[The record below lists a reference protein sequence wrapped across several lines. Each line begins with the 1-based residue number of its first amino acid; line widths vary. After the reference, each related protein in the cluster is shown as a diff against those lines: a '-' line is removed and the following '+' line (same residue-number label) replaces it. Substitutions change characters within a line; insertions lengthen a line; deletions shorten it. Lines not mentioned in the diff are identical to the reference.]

1 MELIRG
7 LHNLKPHHRGCVA
20 TIGAF
25 DGVHLGHQ
33 KLLENLVA
41 QGRRLDLP
49 VVVICFEPLPREF
62 FAPDEAPA
70 RLMTFRE
77 KWLALEECG
86 VDRVLQIRFDEA
98 FANVSAEA
106 FVSLVLVEG
115 LGIKYVVV
123 GDDLRFG
130 AGRKGDAQ
138 SLLRAGKQYGFEV
151 VDTPSVLVDG
161 ERVSSSRIRDHLAV
175 ADFAKARRLLGRPF
189 SLSGRI
195 CYGRQLGRTL
205 GAPTAN
211 VELLR
216 RKTPIAGVYAVQI
229 DGIGDQRYFGVAN
242 VGVRPTVEDRSK
254 AILEVHIFD
263 FGAEIYGE
271 RITVVFQHKIRDER
285 KFDSL
290 PELEQRIRI
299 DIESSQA
306 WFGLQ

>member
-7 LHNLKPHHRGCVA
+7 LYNLKPHHRGCVG

-33 KLLENLVA
+33 RLLESLVA

-77 KWLALEECG
+77 KWLALEACG
-86 VDRVLQIRFDEA
+86 VDRVLRIRFDEA
-98 FANVSAEA
+98 FSNVSAEA
-106 FVSLVLVEG
+106 FVSSVLVEG
-115 LGIKYVVV
+115 LGIKHVVV

-130 AGRKGDAQ
+130 AGRQGDAQ
-138 SLLRAGKQYGFEV
+138 SLARAGKQYGFEV

-161 ERVSSSRIRDHLAV
+161 ERVSSSRIRDQLAV
-175 ADFAKARRLLGRPF
+175 ADFTMAERLLGRPF
-189 SLSGRI
+189 SLSGRV

-205 GAPTAN
+205 GVPTAN

-216 RKTPIAGVYAVQI
+216 MKSPISGVYAVQI
-229 DGIGDQRYFGVAN
+229 DGIGKARYFGVAN

-254 AILEVHIFD
+254 AILEVHLFD
-263 FGAEIYGE
+263 FGSEIYGQ

-285 KFDSL
+285 KFASL
-290 PELEQRIRI
+290 TELEQHIRT
-299 DIESSQA
+299 DIETSRA
-306 WFGLQ
+306 WFGLD

>member
-7 LHNLKPHHRGCVA
+7 LHNLKPHHRGCVG

-33 KLLENLVA
+33 RLLQKLVV
-41 QGRRLDLP
+41 QGRRLNLP
-49 VVVICFEPLPREF
+49 VAVICFEPLPREF

-77 KWLALEECG
+77 KWQALEACG
-86 VDRVLQIRFDEA
+86 VDRVVRIQFDEA
-98 FANVSAEA
+98 FSSVTAGA
-106 FVSLVLVEG
+106 FIRSVLVEG

-130 AGRKGDAQ
+130 AGRQGDAQ
-138 SLLRAGKQYGFEV
+138 SLSTAGKQYGFEV

-161 ERVSSSRIRDHLAV
+161 ERVSSSRIRDELAV
-175 ADFAKARRLLGRPF
+175 ADFAMARRLLGRPF
-189 SLSGRI
+189 SLSGRV

-205 GAPTAN
+205 GVPTAN

-216 RKTPIAGVYAVQI
+216 MKSPISGVYAVQI
-229 DGIGDQRYFGVAN
+229 DGIDDRRHLGVAN
-242 VGVRPTVEDRSK
+242 VGVRPTVEHRSK

-263 FGAEIYGE
+263 FNREIYGE
-271 RITVVFQHKIRDER
+271 RINVVFRHKIRDER

-290 PELEQRIRI
+290 PELERHIHS
-299 DIESSQA
+299 DIESSRA
-306 WFGLQ
+306 WFRLN